1 MILRKHDSRTGHL
14 KLHIIDTMSDALY
27 YLRNILHEEQIASFI
42 ENEIKTSY
50 QNKIN
55 ELEEELIDAN
65 TDIDS
70 IVVTRTELLEENK
83 ELRDENEK
91 LKDHLWKIS
100 TIATLNSDKERK

>member
-1 MILRKHDSRTGHL
+1 MILRKHDSGTGHL

-50 QNKIN
+50 QNKID
-55 ELEEELIDAN
+55 ELEEELKLI
-65 TDIDS
+65 
-70 IVVTRTELLEENK
+70 EENI

-91 LKDHLWKIS
+91 LKDRLRKIS
-100 TIATLNSDKERK
+100 TTATLNSDKERK